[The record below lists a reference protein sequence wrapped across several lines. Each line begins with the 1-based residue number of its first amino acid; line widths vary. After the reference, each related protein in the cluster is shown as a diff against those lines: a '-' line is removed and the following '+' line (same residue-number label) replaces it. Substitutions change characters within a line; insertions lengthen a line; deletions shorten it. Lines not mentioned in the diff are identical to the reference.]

1 MKRRKFLVGSTGIFT
16 LSLSGCLNTS
26 DNVIGSKKM
35 EITNIKKDEVPTDMV
50 DISVKT
56 TRQISTQENP
66 LSIQINMKNNRD
78 RGLYVDGTEGR
89 IFGSNLSNN
98 NQLILLNNNLWTKN
112 NVSDK
117 CWKLEDNL
125 PTSNTTQSTR
135 LDVEDEKS
143 VNYDVLGN
151 HSIEKSCIEPGVY
164 KFDTY
169 YQLRD
174 IGQTK
179 GQFEIRFN
187 WGFEIEISEVEN

>member
-179 GQFEIRFN
+179 GQFEIRFS